1 MAIISRLVL
10 TAAISGHNGIGGHSL
25 EIAANE
31 NWLNVTEKHPD
42 RFLSTSDYL
51 PSIAKKYPAN
61 IRHQRGILDTFS
73 PAPAISSLTGI
84 PGG

>member
-1 MAIISRLVL
+1 MAIINRLVL

-42 RFLSTSDYL
+42 R
-51 PSIAKKYPAN
+51 
-61 IRHQRGILDTFS
+61 
-73 PAPAISSLTGI
+73 
-84 PGG
+84 